1 MEKLVIALRVLLGGI
16 LFYAGF
22 SKINAGHHFA
32 ETIANF
38 ALLPAQANQILAVVL
53 PWCEMPAGLLLVF
66 GVWVRAS
73 ALVASLFFAAFTA
86 AIISALARGLDIE
99 CGCFGTDSGSRTG
112 IKALA
117 IDIVLL
123 ALALLAVKTGA
134 EKQPVARES

>member
-1 MEKLVIALRVLLGGI
+1 MGKFVIILRLLLGGI

-22 SKINAGHHFA
+22 VKLNAGHAFA

-38 ALLPAQANQILAVVL
+38 ALLPAQANQILAVTL
-53 PWCEMPAGLLLVF
+53 PWCELAAGLLLVF

-73 ALVASLFFAAFTA
+73 AIVAALFFAAFTA

-112 IKALA
+112 MKALA
-117 IDIVLL
+117 IDVALL

-134 EKQPVARES
+134 ETQPEVRAP